1 MVPAAEASHE
11 GAAAET
17 ASHHADEEDETAME
31 GASPVQAPLPS
42 QPTARELEAHR
53 VARSLYRAGCEAC
66 VRWRGRHAD
75 HKGLAAEQDHVIGTA
90 SVGCAFFGEPDL
102 TAKLVLILREHR
114 CRVTE
119 ALLVKNKWVVNSVAD
134 MVRRAGPQR
143 HIFKSDQQPSIL
155 DLKNQ
160 GSC

>member
-1 MVPAAEASHE
+1 MFVSASFVSPARL
-11 GAAAET
+11 
-17 ASHHADEEDETAME
+17 
-31 GASPVQAPLPS
+31 APAGWFAWWRAHF
-42 QPTARELEAHR
+42 TELG
-53 VARSLYRAGCEAC
+53 V
-66 VRWRGRHAD
+66 RHAYEGED
-75 HKGLAAEQDHVIGTA
+75 AMQIKRGVAAEQDHVVGTA

-134 MVRRAGPQR
+134 MVRRAEPQR